1 MLVSRPMRLLLAF
14 SSLAF
19 ALGAGCGG
27 GQASAPDAESPSS
40 APPSGGSESESAAN
54 GSSDA
59 SGIGAEKD
67 AEMAGVQGK
76 TETFPEAASLDALKQ
91 KLGKGSLEG
100 VARLDL
106 AGRALGSGLGKL
118 LGSSSALSGLA
129 ALDVS
134 DNDLGTDGVRAF
146 AKSSRLGALHQLEIA
161 GRSKSATPGLRRW
174 RLRAGSSH

>member
-91 KLGKGSLEG
+91 KLGKDPWKASLASISPAAPSGRDSANCSE
-100 VARLDL
+100 AR
-106 AGRALGSGLGKL
+106 ARSRA
-118 LGSSSALSGLA
+118 
-129 ALDVS
+129 
-134 DNDLGTDGVRAF
+134 
-146 AKSSRLGALHQLEIA
+146 SR
-161 GRSKSATPGLRRW
+161 RSM
-174 RLRAGSSH
+174 